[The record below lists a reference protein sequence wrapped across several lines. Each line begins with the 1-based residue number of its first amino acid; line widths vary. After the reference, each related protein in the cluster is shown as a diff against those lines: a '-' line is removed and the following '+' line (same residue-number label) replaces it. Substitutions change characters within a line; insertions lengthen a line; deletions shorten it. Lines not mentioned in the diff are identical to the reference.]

1 MSSAQNNDN
10 SGAADAPSA
19 SNAPQASTSP
29 SASNATVPQQ
39 STEPSGSN
47 AHEAS
52 NATVAQQSTGPS
64 GSGDHGKPLP
74 RGYEIKGLAKPGDY
88 DHVDMYE
95 GINLN
100 ENMENAFRLVY
111 LRMLDLWE
119 RGQAAA
125 AEAEANRLLGWG
137 KVPVLYRAYAH
148 IVSFVIHL
156 PVVPQ
161 EIASG
166 KGLLGFLLGHS
177 AWPESI
183 VLLDKSL

>member
-19 SNAPQASTSP
+19 SSAPHVSNAPLASNSR
-29 SASNATVPQQ
+29 SASNATVP
-39 STEPSGSN
+39 
-47 AHEAS
+47 
-52 NATVAQQSTGPS
+52 QQSTGPS

-74 RGYEIKGLAKPGDY
+74 RGYDIKGLAKPGDY

-100 ENMENAFRLVY
+100 ENMENAFKLVY

-148 IVSFVIHL
+148 IVSSIIHP
-156 PVVPQ
+156 PVVLQ
-161 EIASG
+161 GIASE
-166 KGLLGFLLGHS
+166 KGLLELLLGHS
-177 AWPESI
+177 AWTKSI